1 MGQKRATSTFE
12 ITNRAIYRSMTTC
25 QFNLPREIPVVLISF
40 WSRLYHMTVVEIPRL
55 VFDTASFDKFQHR
68 FKYLQPPKV
77 HVDVMTNVRK
87 RDSLRCV
94 VLCRKEKGERISRHI
109 ASARK
114 AIALTIK
121 EVLLAVQ
128 QQYRLCEFRRHIC
141 GSQGQCFTNSIA
153 VACFQVLCKN

>member
-1 MGQKRATSTFE
+1 MEQKRANSIFK
-12 ITNRAIYRSMTTC
+12 ITNGAIYRSMTTY
-25 QFNLPREIPVVLISF
+25 QFNILREVYVALTSVL
-40 WSRLYHMTVVEIPRL
+40 SRLYHMSAMDMSQL

-77 HVDVMTNVRK
+77 HVDVVSNVRK

-94 VLCRKEKGERISRHI
+94 VLCRKEKSERISRHI
-109 ASARK
+109 ASTCK
-114 AIALTIK
+114 AIALKIK

-128 QQYRLCEFRRHIC
+128 QQYRLREFRWHIG
-141 GSQGQCFTNSIA
+141 GSQGQCFTNSVA

>member
-1 MGQKRATSTFE
+1 
-12 ITNRAIYRSMTTC
+12 MTAMDML
-25 QFNLPREIPVVLISF
+25 Q
-40 WSRLYHMTVVEIPRL
+40 L

-77 HVDVMTNVRK
+77 HVDVMSNVRK

-114 AIALTIK
+114 AVALTVK

-128 QQYRLCEFRRHIC
+128 QQYRFREFRWHIS
-141 GSQGQCFTNSIA
+141 GSQGQCFTNSVA
-153 VACFQVLCKN
+153 VACFQVLYEN